1 MDIVAVIHWAL
12 AVGGLLGYV
21 GTLRGWR
28 VFMDERRMQALI
40 AAVGERRVRW
50 GVAGAYLV
58 LGVFG
63 LLRALGG

>member
-1 MDIVAVIHWAL
+1 
-12 AVGGLLGYV
+12 
-21 GTLRGWR
+21 
-28 VFMDERRMQALI
+28 MQTLI
-40 AAVGERRVRW
+40 AAVGERPVRW